1 MIKTVTVRKNQKL
14 TPEQKR
20 ELSEA
25 FRRPD
30 VEDEDCPELSPEMIK
45 AFECLIR
52 QKKKGKA

>member
-30 VEDEDCPELSPEMIK
+30 VEDEDCPELSP
-45 AFECLIR
+45 
-52 QKKKGKA
+52 

>member
-30 VEDEDCPELSPEMIK
+30 EEDEDCPELSPEMIK

-52 QKKKGKA
+52 QKKRGKA